1 MGPHGFLSLGI
12 PEYSGNMAMK
22 DQLLALKWTSENIEQ
37 FGGDKNNIVLF
48 GHSSG
53 KENLLLNSCT

>member
-22 DQLLALKWTSENIEQ
+22 DQLLALKWTSDNIEQ

-53 KENLLLNSCT
+53 